1 MQESFYQRPMQS
13 KKAAGVWV
21 GENNHGVG
29 FSRYVDAS
37 RKRRVGGWKR
47 PCQSATE
54 VVFGR
59 LFGLVVGVWLFRCLD
74 HLESG
79 ILTTNISVWGFL
91 WSI

>member
-37 RKRRVGGWKR
+37 RKRRVGGWWLEEAMSKHNLGG
-47 PCQSATE
+47 CWG
-54 VVFGR
+54 VVWIGCW
-59 LFGLVVGVWLFRCLD
+59 GLVV
-74 HLESG
+74 
-79 ILTTNISVWGFL
+79 
-91 WSI
+91 